1 MASDLAS
8 EALPGLPWYPPGPC
22 QGDAQLS
29 TDSPNPLGDIT
40 VDENNLYRE
49 ETFTDLKVATLQRLT
64 PIKPDGSA
72 DPSRETLFVGQTQL
86 LSQAGPVPVHCPI
99 EAASLSEAME
109 KFPAAVK
116 QAVERL
122 VEEAREIQRQE
133 ASRIV
138 VPGSPGVGRI
148 LKS

>member
-1 MASDLAS
+1 M
-8 EALPGLPWYPPGPC
+8 
-22 QGDAQLS
+22 S
-29 TDSPNPLGDIT
+29 TDSPNPIGDIA
-40 VDENNLYRE
+40 VDQNNLYRE

-64 PIKPDGSA
+64 PIKPDGSP

-99 EAASLSEAME
+99 EAASLAEAME

-116 QAVERL
+116 LAVERL

-138 VPGSPGVGRI
+138 VPGAPAMGRI
-148 LKS
+148 IKG